1 MRMIISYIKGEGL
14 IACLCELLSNYS
26 TFLFFFLRLSSRFS
40 FYLKYLLFLI
50 FTVFVILMIP
60 NFPLSFLTSIL
71 KSPPF
76 KSPGFLL
83 SSPLFN
89 ETVFSYAVVPWP
101 QISQSYL
108 SFMEFEVTFWPST
121 PNGVLLYS
129 DDADSRDFLAIN
141 LVDRFVEFRFDCGSG
156 EAVIR

>member
-1 MRMIISYIKGEGL
+1 M
-14 IACLCELLSNYS
+14 
-26 TFLFFFLRLSSRFS
+26 
-40 FYLKYLLFLI
+40 
-50 FTVFVILMIP
+50 
-60 NFPLSFLTSIL
+60 SFLTIPFYSKYLFFLIL
-71 KSPPF
+71 TFFLVIIMVQFLPNWHFKIKSPPF
-76 KSPGFLL
+76 NCPGFLL

-101 QISQSYL
+101 QFSQSYL
-108 SFMEFEVTFWPST
+108 SFMEFELTFWPST

-129 DDADSRDFLAIN
+129 DDADTRDFLAIN